1 MMEMVVFA
9 LVLVFAQLIGSLI
22 VGALAMKY
30 FMSKHYI
37 KKCTKMMQ
45 EVTQEVLEEMEENF

>member
-1 MMEMVVFA
+1 MMEIIVFA
-9 LVLVFAQLIGSLI
+9 LVLVFAQLIGSCI

-30 FMSKHYI
+30 FMSKAYI

-45 EVTQEVLEEMEENF
+45 EVTQEVLEEMGDTF